1 MMADLQAIL
10 AIIAMFVST
19 FFLTEGLER
28 LRNM

>member
-1 MMADLQAIL
+1 MADLQAIL
-10 AIIAMFVST
+10 VILGMCVST